1 MWSRHPTSLRLP
13 TAMLELATRATQNMP
28 TIKLRF
34 SLTTLPASPISVLA
48 LVAAQASPGVVEV
61 ADQMPKSPVGSDT
74 AVPVGEGA
82 VLGWNF
88 AKGWVITVHRRTRNQ
103 GRIGPLK
110 QSVSVVLEI
119 RSKSW
124 SQ

>member
-1 MWSRHPTSLRLP
+1 
-13 TAMLELATRATQNMP
+13 MP
-28 TIKLRF
+28 AIKLRF

-48 LVAAQASPGVVEV
+48 LVAAQASPEVVEV

-88 AKGWVITVHRRTRNQ
+88 TKEWVHNSPPAYSQSRSLS
-103 GRIGPLK
+103 PAK

-124 SQ
+124 SQYP